1 VERGELQE
9 QLLAIITQESQ
20 RLSRMINQL
29 LDLSRIEAGKTEWRF
44 ETLELAEVVAHAVQA
59 NCSLFE
65 EKGLALTV
73 RASDG
78 RPQLLADRDE
88 LIQVLTNLVSNAASS
103 PGPAGTSKS
112 GPSGRM
118 PRLWLRSKSAAS
130 AFPRSRSVRFSKS
143 SARWAIP

>member
-1 VERGELQE
+1 
-9 QLLAIITQESQ
+9 
-20 RLSRMINQL
+20 M
-29 LDLSRIEAGKTEWRF
+29 EWRF

-65 EKGLALTV
+65 EEGLALTV

-78 RPQLLADRDE
+78 RPQLLADRDK
-88 LIQVLTNLVSNAASS
+88 LIQVLTNLLSNAAKFTR
-103 PGPAGTSKS
+103 PGGHVES

-118 PRLWLRSKSAAS
+118 PRLWSRSKAAAS

>member
-1 VERGELQE
+1 MERGELQE

-20 RLSRMINQL
+20 RLSRMISQL
-29 LDLSRIEAGKTEWRF
+29 LDLSRIEAGKMEWRF

-73 RASDG
+73 RASAG
-78 RPQLLADRDE
+78 RPQLLADRDK
-88 LIQVLTNLVSNAASS
+88 LIQVLTNLLSNAAKFTR
-103 PGPAGTSKS
+103 PGGYVES

-118 PRLWLRSKSAAS
+118 PRLWSRSKTAAS